1 MNRSVPHP
9 LLFAPFLWLLGAV
22 TASAVE
28 PLPARIVLL
37 DQVVALGQPVVI
49 RARVERATLLRQA
62 VGGELVSFT
71 VDGRTVGTV
80 LTGGDGVAV
89 HKAGPLSPGLH
100 QTRAVLLSRGRQ
112 YTAET
117 ATGVV
122 AVWRV
127 TEPLLLIHL
136 EGTVIIRPTHPFLRR
151 LPVPL
156 PPDRPADWRIP
167 PEVAQVLRRINRTF
181 HLVFFTTQAEDRLPE
196 IKAWLARH
204 RIPRAPVLIWPG
216 DAETLAAGIAE
227 IRESGPAGWPGLKA
241 GVGSSSADA
250 TAFLDQDLT
259 AVIVEGEDGEL
270 TDLPEGTVSVADWR
284 EAARRVRR

>member
-28 PLPARIVLL
+28 PLPARIILL
-37 DQVVALGQPVVI
+37 DQVVALGQPVAI

-89 HKAGPLSPGLH
+89 HTAGPLSPGLH
-100 QTRAVLLSRGRQ
+100 QTRAVLFSRGRQ

-136 EGTVIIRPTHPFLRR
+136 EGAVL
-151 LPVPL
+151 V
-156 PPDRPADWRIP
+156 RPAPRLLRFDQEAAWRL
-167 PEVAQVLRRINRTF
+167 ADHADTVLRTLRRTF
-181 HLVFFTTQAEDRLPE
+181 HLVFFTTQSEDNLPRLKIWLSRHRLP
-196 IKAWLARH
+196 ADPLL
-204 RIPRAPVLIWPG
+204 VWPD
-216 DAETLAAGIAE
+216 DAGTLAARIAE
-227 IRESGPAGWPGLKA
+227 IRESRPAGWPGLKA
-241 GVGSSSADA
+241 GVGSSAADA
-250 TAFLDQDLT
+250 AAFLDQDLT

-284 EAARRVRR
+284 EAARRFRR